1 MNILV
6 NDEARSVSSDT
17 LATLIDEL
25 GLGGARVATAVEG
38 EFVPV
43 TRRSALALTEGMK
56 IEIVAPMQGG

>member
-6 NDEARSVSSDT
+6 NDEARSVSADT
-17 LATLIDEL
+17 LAALIDEL

-56 IEIVAPMQGG
+56 VEIVAPMQGG